1 MTDLMSATPLAQ
13 EAPYPL
19 QSHLG
24 FVLKEWKE
32 DFCNLELPLEPFLMN
47 RFGIPHGGV
56 HAVLLDTVM
65 GYAGC
70 YTGDVASPRFTITL
84 NLNVSF
90 LAQSRGKLL
99 FAEARRTGGGRRIF
113 FAEGQVHDDT
123 GQLVATGT
131 GTFRY
136 RSEGAQHERT

>member
-1 MTDLMSATPLAQ
+1 MTDHMSHTPLAQ

-32 DFCNLELPLEPFLMN
+32 NFCSLELPLEPFLMN

-70 YTGDVASPRFTITL
+70 YTGDVASPRFTVTL

-99 FAEARRTGGGRRIF
+99 LAEARRTGGGRRIF
-113 FAEGQVHDDT
+113 FAEGQVHDDA

>member
-1 MTDLMSATPLAQ
+1 MINQIKDLPLAQ
-13 EAPYPL
+13 ETPYPL
-19 QSHLG
+19 QAHLG
-24 FVLKEWKE
+24 FVLRDWKE
-32 DFCNLELPLEPFLMN
+32 DFCHLELPLEPFLMN

-70 YTGDVASPRFTITL
+70 FTGDANAQRYTVTL

-90 LAQSRGKLL
+90 LAQSRGKIF
-99 FAEARRTGGGRRIF
+99 FADGRRIGGGHRIF
-113 FAEGQVHDDT
+113 FAEGQVKDET
-123 GQLVATGT
+123 GELVATGT

-136 RSEGAQHERT
+136 RSEGVQKERT

>member
-1 MTDLMSATPLAQ
+1 MTDHRSATPLAQ

-32 DFCNLELPLEPFLMN
+32 DFCSLELPLEPFLMN

-65 GYAGC
+65 GYAG
-70 YTGDVASPRFTITL
+70 
-84 NLNVSF
+84 
-90 LAQSRGKLL
+90 
-99 FAEARRTGGGRRIF
+99 
-113 FAEGQVHDDT
+113 
-123 GQLVATGT
+123 
-131 GTFRY
+131 
-136 RSEGAQHERT
+136 

>member
-1 MTDLMSATPLAQ
+1 MTDHMSDTPPSQ

-32 DFCNLELPLEPFLMN
+32 DFCSLELPLEPFLMN

-70 YTGDVASPRFTITL
+70 YTGDVASPRFTVTL

-99 FAEARRTGGGRRIF
+99 LAEARRTGGG
-113 FAEGQVHDDT
+113 
-123 GQLVATGT
+123 VAYFSPKDRSTTIQDNGRTGT